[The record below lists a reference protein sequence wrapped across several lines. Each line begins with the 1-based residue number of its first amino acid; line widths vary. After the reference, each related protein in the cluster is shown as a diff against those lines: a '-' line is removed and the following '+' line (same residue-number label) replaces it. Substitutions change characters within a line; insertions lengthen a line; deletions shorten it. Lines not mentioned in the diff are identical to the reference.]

1 MRTTADR
8 HLRKPFLCSFVE
20 KIRRV
25 WARFPGSKPRVIL
38 TWLGSAE
45 TDPNG
50 APAETVSMNSHRN
63 KYSLILAIVL
73 AAGATLCLG
82 DVTRASDDP
91 ASSPAPAPKTSS
103 ARRSASIK
111 ELPAQKP
118 TYKQQQDVVYG
129 EADGV
134 GLPMDI
140 FTPLGKRNGLA
151 VIDVVSGAWYT
162 DRGKIRD
169 HQRGQFFQIFCGRGY
184 TVFAIRPGSRSRFSA
199 PEMVQNLRKGIH
211 WVRDHAAEYGI
222 DPDHMGICGASAG
235 GHLACLAMVTPDV
248 GKDKK
253 VIQPFS
259 AAIIFFPP
267 TDFLEWGGYPIDFSK
282 NNEWGGLVRGLA
294 LSRSERQKELTKKE
308 LTEHVR
314 QISPARLVKSKQPP
328 FLIIHG
334 DADPLVP
341 LQQSQVFVDAL
352 KAAGGDAQL
361 IVKHGGTHP
370 WPTINEEV
378 AVMADWLDK
387 RLPAAST
394 PQLKPD
400 DPAPVTGRDVPYV
413 QHQDV
418 VYGEAD
424 GSVLVMDV
432 FTPIGPKNGLGIID
446 VASGSWHSDRG
457 KIRDHMRAQVYDIY
471 CGHGYTVF
479 GMRPGSISKFSIPE
493 MVKHL
498 RVGTR
503 WVRAHAAEYGIDPNN
518 LGITGGSA
526 GGHLAALTV
535 VSTPLDKNGKL
546 DQPFKAVGIFFPP
559 TDFLHYR
566 GDTADFGKDDR
577 SVRRVRELF
586 GDLTDASLKTNP
598 AALTEMARQ
607 ISPALLVERK
617 QPPFLIIH
625 GDADPIVP
633 LHQSELLVEALEKAG
648 GDAKL
653 IVKPGGAHPWP
664 TIHEEVKVMAD
675 WFDKQLKPHGSQ

>member
-1 MRTTADR
+1 MSSFCSERT
-8 HLRKPFLCSFVE
+8 LVLSFLLASGAAALCCGELSL
-20 KIRRV
+20 
-25 WARFPGSKPRVIL
+25 AAPPQPS
-38 TWLGSAE
+38 S
-45 TDPNG
+45 
-50 APAETVSMNSHRN
+50 APASQASAPT
-63 KYSLILAIVL
+63 KT
-73 AAGATLCLG
+73 AAKLQ
-82 DVTRASDDP
+82 
-91 ASSPAPAPKTSS
+91 
-103 ARRSASIK
+103 
-111 ELPAQKP
+111 AQPP
-118 TYKQQQDVVYG
+118 TYKQQQDVVFG

-140 FTPLGKRNGLA
+140 FTPLGKRNGFA

-222 DPDHMGICGASAG
+222 DPDHMALCGASAG
-235 GHLACLAMVTPDV
+235 GHLACLTMVTPDV

-267 TDFLEWGGYPIDFSK
+267 TDFLEWGGYPIDYSK
-282 NNEWGGLVRGLA
+282 DNEWGKLVRSLA
-294 LSRSERQKELTKKE
+294 VSRSERLKQPLTKKE
-308 LTEHVR
+308 LAERVR
-314 QISPARLVKSKQPP
+314 QISPARLVQSKQPP
-328 FLIIHG
+328 VLIIHG
-334 DADPLVP
+334 DSDPLVP
-341 LQQSQVFVDAL
+341 MQQSQIFVAAL

-361 IVKHGGTHP
+361 IVKHGGGHP

-387 RLPAAST
+387 RLTSPSASEAKP
-394 PQLKPD
+394 PQALPKSKR
-400 DPAPVTGRDVPYV
+400 TYE

-418 VYGEAD
+418 VFGEDD

-432 FTPIGPKNGLGIID
+432 FTPTGPKNGLGIVD

-457 KIRDHMRAQVYDIY
+457 KIRDHTLARVYDIF
-471 CGHGYTVF
+471 CGRGYTVF
-479 GMRPGSISKFSIPE
+479 AMRPGSISKFSIPE
-493 MVKHL
+493 MVRHL
-498 RVGTR
+498 RTGTR

-526 GGHLAALTV
+526 GAHLAALTV
-535 VSTPLDKNGKL
+535 VSTAPDATGKV

-566 GDTADFGKDDR
+566 GNAADFGKDER
-577 SVRRVRELF
+577 SARRMRELF
-586 GDLTDASLKTNP
+586 GDNGDGSSQKIDP
-598 AALTEMARQ
+598 AKLTEMARK

-625 GDADPIVP
+625 GDADPVVP
-633 LHQSELLVEALEKAG
+633 LHQSEIMIEALKKAG
-648 GDAKL
+648 GQADL
-653 IVKPGGAHPWP
+653 IVKPGGGHPWL
-664 TIHEEVKVMAD
+664 TINEEVKVMAD
-675 WFDKQLKPHGSQ
+675 WFDKELKPPHQR